1 MKCKDATHS
10 AAERMV
16 QWWAID
22 SELPPSWFSINELT
36 AKLWPTW
43 ICNSDCISCGC
54 PCDWPCS
61 AKWAS
66 SRRGKE
72 ALANLYT
79 LNTEFTAAVGT
90 AMNKYDDK
98 DMQKVLQFPV
108 PAEHIGK
115 FVADRTK
122 SRPVQLV
129 VSTLIP
135 RHNFLH
141 FSKDLRQAGFRF
153 DDALTRSQQA
163 ERKSLSLDFQSL
175 KAKGYQPY
183 FQGSLLQ
190 PYTRSWSRP
199 THVWREKQTEPQQ
212 LFELLAVTNEPYI
225 HVCCRPPAE
234 LHWSI
239 YISVYYDF
247 HVDTLIMTVVYTW
260 DLDLTPNY
268 MARDS
273 NLLHIW
279 VLSTHGDICWQF
291 PDDDFVC
298 QRRSF
303 VCFVFWWKT
312 AI

>member
-1 MKCKDATHS
+1 
-10 AAERMV
+10 
-16 QWWAID
+16 
-22 SELPPSWFSINELT
+22 
-36 AKLWPTW
+36 
-43 ICNSDCISCGC
+43 
-54 PCDWPCS
+54 
-61 AKWAS
+61 
-66 SRRGKE
+66 
-72 ALANLYT
+72 
-79 LNTEFTAAVGT
+79 
-90 AMNKYDDK
+90 MNKYDDK

-199 THVWREKQTEPQQ
+199 TQV
-212 LFELLAVTNEPYI
+212 
-225 HVCCRPPAE
+225 
-234 LHWSI
+234 
-239 YISVYYDF
+239 
-247 HVDTLIMTVVYTW
+247 
-260 DLDLTPNY
+260 
-268 MARDS
+268 
-273 NLLHIW
+273 
-279 VLSTHGDICWQF
+279 
-291 PDDDFVC
+291 
-298 QRRSF
+298 
-303 VCFVFWWKT
+303 
-312 AI
+312 